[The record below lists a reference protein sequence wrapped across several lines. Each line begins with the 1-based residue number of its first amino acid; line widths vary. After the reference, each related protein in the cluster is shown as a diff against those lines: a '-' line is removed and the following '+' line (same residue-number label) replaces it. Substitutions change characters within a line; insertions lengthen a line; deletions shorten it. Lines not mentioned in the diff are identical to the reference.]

1 MSKTIPIALKDDE
14 AVGLYQAER
23 KVYPRD
29 VHGRYDRLR
38 RIAVVVLL
46 GMYYVFR
53 GCPGTAARP
62 CCSIC
67 RRASSRCSA

>member
-1 MSKTIPIALKDDE
+1 MSKLIDTVLVDEGSALFT
-14 AVGLYQAER
+14 AER

-29 VHGRYDRLR
+29 IRGRHDTLR

-46 GMYYVFR
+46 GMYYSFAWLR
-53 GCPGTAARP
+53 WDGRRR

-67 RRASSRCSA
+67 RRASSTSSA